1 MKTHGFVKL
10 ILCAAVALVAVACSK
25 KDGGGGASSAESD
38 ALYKQADTP
47 DNLKGLLDTIVKA
60 AEGGDAKKA
69 GTLTRNLISDEAALK
84 KALKDD
90 AGEALKKLIEANA
103 KLPAEPE
110 KLAPMMKRGEAD
122 RTEIQVHG
130 ATTEEIAAGAPSAKE
145 FPGGATDAAKAILR
159 PRREVLRGGVREAGR
174 GLGHEVPPV
183 LLGRRA
189 LEDARPGLA
198 RAQVA
203 LALTPAR
210 RGTTSARARGSP
222 SRPART

>member
-60 AEGGDAKKA
+60 GESGDTKKA
-69 GTLTRNLISDEAALK
+69 GALTASLIADEAALK

-90 AGEALKKLIEANA
+90 AGDALKKLVEAN
-103 KLPAEPE
+103 KKFLAEPD
-110 KLAPMMKRGEAD
+110 KLGGMMKRGEAD

-130 ATTEEIAAGAPSAKE
+130 ATTEEIAAGAASAKE

-159 PRREVLRGGVREAGR
+159 PGLKFYEVEFVKPGSDTGMKYHLFFWDGARWKM
-174 GLGHEVPPV
+174 LGPV
-183 LLGRRA
+183 WRA
-189 LEDARPGLA
+189 LK
-198 RAQVA
+198 
-203 LALTPAR
+203 
-210 RGTTSARARGSP
+210 
-222 SRPART
+222 